1 MSSAIVLNE
10 KLENVGALALPASFE
25 EIHSHNLY
33 LYVKSY
39 QAALR
44 SNTAH
49 SKTKG
54 DVSGGGK
61 NHGLKKVVVVR
72 VLVVEEVQY
81 GLAVVLH
88 SDQKLTEIM
97 I

>member
-10 KLENVGALALPASFE
+10 KFENAGTMALPEAFND
-25 EIHSHNLY
+25 IHSHNLY

-49 SKTKG
+49 TKQ
-54 DVSGGGK
+54 
-61 NHGLKKVVVVR
+61 KV
-72 VLVVEEVQY
+72 
-81 GLAVVLH
+81 
-88 SDQKLTEIM
+88 M
-97 I
+97 